1 MLQNLK
7 RIRADTYKQV
17 QKYLTLKGQNS
28 FEDNDIQE
36 EDDEIHFGLYTQQ
49 ETEKYEHSIHFKAS
63 KHELQSKMATH
74 WLCSQDS
81 EDCEFGFPQLDY
93 SPLELMAP
101 RDTLTKILD
110 GVLHFGGP
118 SSMVLSGFNYLYEG
132 IMKLAFFIWAC
143 IKIWKRCFRQQR
155 NQEDDEQ
162 RRRDNQVAIQVLT
175 QAIQKDNENEDRPY
189 QHLQANLTEI
199 D

>member
-1 MLQNLK
+1 MPSALGC
-7 RIRADTYKQV
+7 
-17 QKYLTLKGQNS
+17 KGTRGR
-28 FEDNDIQE
+28 FPY
-36 EDDEIHFGLYTQQ
+36 GGY
-49 ETEKYEHSIHFKAS
+49 
-63 KHELQSKMATH
+63 
-74 WLCSQDS
+74 SQDS